1 MRAEALK
8 GHLDALL
15 LAALEPGPAHGF
27 AVMAELRRRTGGS
40 VDLEG
45 GTLYPALRRL
55 EEAGLIT
62 GTWIAAGGRRRREY
76 QLTERGRLALAEERG
91 RWREFVATLTAAL
104 EPVRGRQR
112 ATGSGVSPG
121 GVELQA

>member
-27 AVMAELRRRTGGS
+27 AVMAELRRRTDGS
-40 VDLEG
+40 VNLEG

-55 EEAGLIT
+55 EEAGLIS
-62 GTWIAAGGRRRREY
+62 GTWTTSSGRRRREY
-76 QLTERGRLALAEERG
+76 QLTDRGRRSLANERSQ
-91 RWREFVATLTAAL
+91 WRQFVATISAAIDPAGAPTPSCA
-104 EPVRGRQR
+104 PV
-112 ATGSGVSPG
+112 
-121 GVELQA
+121 

>member
-27 AVMAELRRRTGGS
+27 GVMAELRRRTGGS

-55 EEAGLIT
+55 EEAGLISGAWT
-62 GTWIAAGGRRRREY
+62 TASGRRRREY
-76 QLTERGRLALAEERG
+76 QLTEPGRHALAEERG
-91 RWREFVATLTAAL
+91 RWRHFVATLTAAL
-104 EPVRGRQR
+104 DPARAGGGCRTPV
-112 ATGSGVSPG
+112 
-121 GVELQA
+121 

>member
-15 LAALEPGPAHGF
+15 LAALEPGAAHGF

-55 EEAGLIT
+55 EEAGLISGAWT
-62 GTWIAAGGRRRREY
+62 TVGGRRRREY
-76 QLTERGRLALAEERG
+76 ELTERGRRSLADERY

-104 EPVRGRQR
+104 DPATSPSR
-112 ATGSGVSPG
+112 AP
-121 GVELQA
+121 A

>member
-27 AVMAELRRRTGGS
+27 AVMAELRRRTDGS
-40 VDLEG
+40 VSLEG

-55 EEAGLIT
+55 EEAGLIF
-62 GTWIAAGGRRRREY
+62 GTWTTCSGRRRREY
-76 QLTERGRLALAEERG
+76 QLTDQGRRGLANERSQ
-91 RWREFVATLTAAL
+91 WREFVATITMALDPARAAA
-104 EPVRGRQR
+104 P
-112 ATGSGVSPG
+112 SGTP
-121 GVELQA
+121 A

>member
-15 LAALEPGPAHGF
+15 LAALEPAPAHGF
-27 AVMAELRRRTGGS
+27 ALMAEIRRRTDGT

-55 EEAGLIT
+55 EEAGLIA
-62 GTWIAAGGRRRREY
+62 GTWTNGSGRRRREY
-76 QLTERGRLALAEERG
+76 QLTERGRTALNDERCLWE
-91 RWREFVATLTAAL
+91 RFVATIGGAL
-104 EPVRGRQR
+104 DPRP
-112 ATGSGVSPG
+112 AVSAPLCAPAHSAG
-121 GVELQA
+121 

>member
-15 LAALEPGPAHGF
+15 LAVLEPGPAHGF
-27 AVMAELRRRTGGS
+27 AVMGELRRRTGGT
-40 VDLEG
+40 VDLES

-62 GTWIAAGGRRRREY
+62 GTWTTGPGRRRREY
-76 QLTERGRLALAEERG
+76 QLTERGQRALNEERG
-91 RWREFVATLTAAL
+91 VWRDFVATIGAAL
-104 EPVRGRQR
+104 APS
-112 ATGSGVSPG
+112 ATAQDA
-121 GVELQA
+121 QA

>member
-15 LAALEPGPAHGF
+15 LAALEPAPAHGF
-27 AVMAELRRRTGGS
+27 AVMAELRRQTEGNI
-40 VDLEG
+40 DLEG

-62 GTWIAAGGRRRREY
+62 GTWTNGTGRRRREY
-76 QLTERGRLALAEERG
+76 LLTDRGRAALRDERSV
-91 RWREFVATLTAAL
+91 WQEFVATIGSVL
-104 EPVRGRQR
+104 EPKLTR
-112 ATGSGVSPG
+112 S
-121 GVELQA
+121 

>member
-27 AVMAELRRRTGGS
+27 AVMATLRERTDGS

-55 EEAGLIT
+55 EAAGLLT
-62 GTWIAAGGRRRREY
+62 STWKVVNSRRRREY
-76 QLTERGRLALAEERG
+76 ELTEQGRTRLARERTSWG
-91 RWREFVATLTAAL
+91 EFAAA
-104 EPVRGRQR
+104 VTR
-112 ATGSGVSPG
+112 ALRTTDPGTPSASPS
-121 GVELQA
+121 

>member
-27 AVMAELRRRTGGS
+27 AVMATLRERTSGS

-55 EEAGLIT
+55 EASGLLT
-62 GTWIAAGGRRRREY
+62 STWKVVNGRRRREY
-76 QLTERGRLALAEERG
+76 ELTEKGRARLVSERSS
-91 RWREFVATLTAAL
+91 WQEFASAVTRVLQTPDPGPAAATPA
-104 EPVRGRQR
+104 
-112 ATGSGVSPG
+112 
-121 GVELQA
+121 

>member
-27 AVMAELRRRTGGS
+27 AVMAELRRRSEGA

-55 EEAGLIT
+55 EEAGLIVGVWTT
-62 GTWIAAGGRRRREY
+62 GSGRRRREY
-76 QLTERGRLALAEERG
+76 RLTGTGRSELAARRGY
-91 RWREFVATLTAAL
+91 WREFVVALTAAL
-104 EPVRGRQR
+104 DPAGG
-112 ATGSGVSPG
+112 APSWSP
-121 GVELQA
+121 A

>member
-27 AVMAELRRRTGGS
+27 AVMAELRRRTEGAI
-40 VDLEG
+40 DLEG

-55 EEAGLIT
+55 EEAGLIV
-62 GTWIAAGGRRRREY
+62 GTWTNGSGRRRREY
-76 QLTERGRLALAEERG
+76 QLTEKGRRDLAAQRG
-91 RWREFVATLTAAL
+91 RWREFVTTLTVAMDPAAGK
-104 EPVRGRQR
+104 PSWTP
-112 ATGSGVSPG
+112 A
-121 GVELQA
+121 

>member
-27 AVMAELRRRTGGS
+27 AVMAELRRRTGGTVS
-40 VDLEG
+40 LES

-55 EEAGLIT
+55 ETAGLIV
-62 GTWIAAGGRRRREY
+62 GTWTTGSGRRRREY
-76 QLTERGRLALAEERG
+76 QLTDAGRRALANER
-91 RWREFVATLTAAL
+91 RAWRDFVATIGAVLDPSSAA
-104 EPVRGRQR
+104 P
-112 ATGSGVSPG
+112 ASAPASP
-121 GVELQA
+121 A